1 MASDLQDFCDYLLM
15 ARPIHFVLGPS
26 DNLGKQTSLLFSFEI
41 SSSIISLTLI
51 PPSAL
56 MTKHYTAPP
65 FALGVSKRVLKD
77 PSTDS
82 SSGNV
87 AVSAY
92 GAVVAAG
99 LLPSDR
105 SPIQNRQR
113 RSEIFQ
119 AKASGISDTRP
130 GTIYVEA
137 S

>member
-1 MASDLQDFCDYLLM
+1 
-15 ARPIHFVLGPS
+15 
-26 DNLGKQTSLLFSFEI
+26 
-41 SSSIISLTLI
+41 
-51 PPSAL
+51 

-99 LLPSDR
+99 LVTK
-105 SPIQNRQR
+105 RQVTYTE
-113 RSEIFQ
+113 SS
-119 AKASGISDTRP
+119 K
-130 GTIYVEA
+130 TI
-137 S
+137 

>member
-1 MASDLQDFCDYLLM
+1 
-15 ARPIHFVLGPS
+15 
-26 DNLGKQTSLLFSFEI
+26 
-41 SSSIISLTLI
+41 
-51 PPSAL
+51 